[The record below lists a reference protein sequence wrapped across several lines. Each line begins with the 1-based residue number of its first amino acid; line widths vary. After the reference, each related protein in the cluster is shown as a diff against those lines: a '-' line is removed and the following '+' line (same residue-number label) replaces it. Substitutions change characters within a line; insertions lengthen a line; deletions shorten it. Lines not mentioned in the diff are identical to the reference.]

1 MVKAGMTMSA
11 VYIAR
16 KVKWSLFT
24 VVNIL
29 KKYKTSGSV
38 ANKDRSG
45 RPQKATPCGLCHL
58 QKVIRENSFFARPP
72 LKKWNQASQ
81 RHLVKEQLEED

>member
-11 VYIAR
+11 VAR
-16 KVKWSLFT
+16 KVKQPLFT

-45 RPQKATPCGLCHL
+45 RPQKATPCDPILNAEGHQGEQEFFYKATSQKNGAKHL
-58 QKVIRENSFFARPP
+58 K
-72 LKKWNQASQ
+72 
-81 RHLVKEQLEED
+81 DT